1 MAMKMLVLKS
11 KFNFEY
17 IFFSKIIDEW
27 IDIISV
33 LASVMKTFYRFSIIF
48 NLEDHAYIFDQ

>member
-11 KFNFEY
+11 KFNFKY